1 MYVKNATVHKLK
13 NTQQNHP
20 VYKDKSDARRKVVMV
35 RETLICNFM
44 IRTILSKFWCILHYC
59 RPTTDLYKKIFFY

>member
-44 IRTILSKFWCILHYC
+44 IRTILVYITL
-59 RPTTDLYKKIFFY
+59 L